1 MLRLLLICIY
11 LTSYSTAFKIT
22 NKRYTQSFTTKL
34 YNNNNNIIINENS
47 SLEDI
52 KEIIYQYM
60 KLRELDDIELENK
73 VIKVY
78 PYEAVK
84 KPYNAFEFLQPTGIH
99 TALIHMILI

>member
-1 MLRLLLICIY
+1 MLRLFSICLY
-11 LTSYSTAFKIT
+11 LTSYSIAFKLT
-22 NKRYTQSFTTKL
+22 NKRYILSSTKL
-34 YNNNNNIIINENS
+34 YNNNNNNNIINENS

-60 KLRELDDIELENK
+60 KLREQDDIELENK

-84 KPYNAFEFLQPTGIH
+84 KPYNAFEFLQPTGI
-99 TALIHMILI
+99 IY